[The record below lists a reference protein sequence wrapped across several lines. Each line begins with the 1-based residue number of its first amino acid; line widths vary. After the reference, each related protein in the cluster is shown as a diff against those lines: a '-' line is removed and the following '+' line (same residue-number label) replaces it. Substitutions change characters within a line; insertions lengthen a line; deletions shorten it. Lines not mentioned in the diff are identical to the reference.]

1 MSGAYHRA
9 SRRREAPMRP
19 DRYREPMARWKLAL
33 VVASTLFFLGFALS
47 RGPVAGLVLL
57 AIGWMGLGLSALR
70 WGHDSRDG
78 RDWDDRPAGRPT
90 SPSIELPRPEEEGR
104 RGLSRGPGPG

>member
-1 MSGAYHRA
+1 
-9 SRRREAPMRP
+9 MRP

-33 VVASTLFFLGFALS
+33 LVAFTLFFLGFILS
-47 RGPVAGLVLL
+47 RGPAAGLILL

-78 RDWDDRPAGRPT
+78 RDWDDRPQRRPI
-90 SPSIELPRPEEEGR
+90 SPDARVARTAEEKRPG
-104 RGLSRGPGPG
+104 GLSRGPGPG

>member
-1 MSGAYHRA
+1 MIGATK
-9 SRRREAPMRP
+9 RREAVLRP

-33 VVASTLFFLGFALS
+33 LVTFTLFFLGFVLS

-57 AIGWMGLGLSALR
+57 AIGWLGLGLSALR

-78 RDWDDRPAGRPT
+78 RDWDDRPVRRGRPT
-90 SPSIELPRPEEEGR
+90 SPEVQLPRTEEENRPG
-104 RGLSRGPGPG
+104 GLSPGPGPG